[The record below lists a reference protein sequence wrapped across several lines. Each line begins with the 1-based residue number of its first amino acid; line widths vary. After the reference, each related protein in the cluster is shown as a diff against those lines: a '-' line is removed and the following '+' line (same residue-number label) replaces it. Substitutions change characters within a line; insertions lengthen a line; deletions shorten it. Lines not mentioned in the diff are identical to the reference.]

1 MIFDILYH
9 ISLTTFTISKLSVQS
24 LWRGLFCSLVVLD
37 SCGFGMRASCGNLID
52 SSLVKLWGLGNN
64 RLRLL
69 ASQLLDLIHLL
80 DFKFLH
86 VPRWKIYSGC
96 LGGFAAVF
104 LCVCFFASDGFCS
117 RKTTTEILQYTV
129 KPGSAPRW
137 KYWYVVSCW
146 IPSSLS
152 PLRYGKPICLT
163 WETPANCFEL
173 C

>member
-9 ISLTTFTISKLSVQS
+9 ISLTTFTISKFSVQS

-86 VPRWKIYSGC
+86 VPR
-96 LGGFAAVF
+96 
-104 LCVCFFASDGFCS
+104 
-117 RKTTTEILQYTV
+117 
-129 KPGSAPRW
+129 
-137 KYWYVVSCW
+137 
-146 IPSSLS
+146 
-152 PLRYGKPICLT
+152 
-163 WETPANCFEL
+163 
-173 C
+173 